1 MKFNHCVSGLLSA
14 INISFQ
20 YRQIIWSK
28 FHLVEDTI
36 LISSLICF
44 NKKNQRKKQN
54 KYFDRK
60 VHVRVKKGAHSN
72 FRW

>member
-44 NKKNQRKKQN
+44 NKNNQRKK
-54 KYFDRK
+54 
-60 VHVRVKKGAHSN
+60 KK
-72 FRW
+72 